1 MSLYFVVEPFEL
13 FVFPKRAFYEF
24 WRVEREFKKKDDYCE
39 FKKKILSI

>member
-13 FVFPKRAFYEF
+13 FAFPKRALNEF
-24 WRVEREFKKKDDYCE
+24 WRVEREFFKEDHYE